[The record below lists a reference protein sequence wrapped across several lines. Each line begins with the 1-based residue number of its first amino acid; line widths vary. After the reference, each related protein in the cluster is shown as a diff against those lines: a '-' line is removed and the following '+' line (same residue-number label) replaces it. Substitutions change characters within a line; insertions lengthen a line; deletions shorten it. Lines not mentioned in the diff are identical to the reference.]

1 MDWDDVRPKPESRVT
16 LGDNLTAL
24 SVADLKHRMAA
35 CESEIDRLR
44 AEITKRQAHEQA
56 ASQIF
61 KSKS

>member
-1 MDWDDVRPKPESRVT
+1 MDWEDVRPKPESRIT

-24 SVADLKHRMAA
+24 SIADLKQRISG
-35 CESEIDRLR
+35 CEAEIDRLR
-44 AEITKRQAHEQA
+44 AEIAKRYSHEQA

>member
-1 MDWDDVRPKPESRVT
+1 MDWDDVRPKPESRIT

-24 SVADLKHRMAA
+24 SIADLKHRICA
-35 CESEIDRLR
+35 CETEIDRLR
-44 AEITKRQAHEQA
+44 AEIAKREAHEQA

>member
-1 MDWDDVRPKPESRVT
+1 MDWDDVRPKPKSRIT

-24 SVADLKHRMAA
+24 SVADLKHRIAA

-44 AEITKRQAHEQA
+44 AEITKRQVHEQA

-61 KSKS
+61 KSKL